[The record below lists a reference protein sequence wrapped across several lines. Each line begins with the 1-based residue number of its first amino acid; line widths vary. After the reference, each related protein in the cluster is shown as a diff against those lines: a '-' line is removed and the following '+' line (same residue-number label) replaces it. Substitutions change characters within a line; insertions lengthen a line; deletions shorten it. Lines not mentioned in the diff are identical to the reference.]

1 MLKKKLYTALSVF
14 LCCFCSAGLRAQV
27 TFNLTEAIITSQTDQ
42 AQTNVAS
49 GSFNGFG
56 VGGGDIWVKSVPAAI
71 PITTGTAGATLPLNI
86 ARIKLNRIVGLNLGS
101 SRPEITLST
110 VDQSIASAVVL
121 SLGGSMFLDYR
132 LVING
137 TAWQAGSYSVPLTF
151 SASDAT
157 SRFYSVVVPAYL
169 TQTSTVASTTALNV
183 TSLADFRTNG
193 VSAAQTFSYNTSVP
207 VDINLRTGPTI
218 SFSTTFP
225 KITDPTLVAS
235 AVTATLSGTSAA
247 GPQINLSTSNQAL
260 STSSGIP
267 VPVNN
272 TSGTL
277 TNTLRVTP
285 ASLQAN
291 FIQAGT
297 YTYPLTYT
305 IAKTAAAQPA
315 SLASLTMAST
325 ATVNVPRLFE
335 ANIPATGVNLNF
347 STPAHYTSGVTVASP
362 APITIS
368 STIPYNVTVRA
379 SSDFTLNATTIPA
392 GVMIIEGASGQ
403 TGVSS
408 ITLSTTAQ
416 TLISSSA
423 PVLDRTVNLQYRIP
437 STQTS
442 NLLNKAAGQYAADVL
457 FTITAP

>member
-1 MLKKKLYTALSVF
+1 M
-14 LCCFCSAGLRAQV
+14 
-27 TFNLTEAIITSQTDQ
+27 TEANITSQADQ
-42 AQTNVAS
+42 VQNGVAS
-49 GSFNGFG
+49 GRFNGF
-56 VGGGDIWVKSVPAAI
+56 VLGGDIWVKANSSTI
-71 PITTGTAGATLPLNI
+71 PVTSGTAGSALPLNI
-86 ARIKLNRIVGLNLGS
+86 ARIKLGSISGINLGTIN
-101 SRPEITLST
+101 PEITLST
-110 VDQSIASAVVL
+110 VDQSIASGGVT
-121 SLGGSMFLDYR
+121 LGGNMFINYR
-132 LVING
+132 LVIAG
-137 TAWQAGSYSVPLTF
+137 TAWQAGSYNVGLTF

-157 SRFYSVVVPAYL
+157 SRFYSVIVPAYL

-193 VSAAQTFSYNTSVP
+193 VTATQTFSYNTSVP
-207 VDINLRTGPTI
+207 VDISLRAGPTI

-347 STPAHYTSGVTVASP
+347 STPANYTSGVTVAAP

-379 SSDFTLNATTIPA
+379 SSNFTLNATTIPA

-423 PVLDRTVNLQYRIP
+423 PVLDRAVNLQYRIP